1 MKNMMSMMKQ
11 AQQMKKNMEQMQA
24 ELDKVEMEGAAGSGL
39 VKVLMTGKSELR
51 RVTID
56 PKAAEDLETL
66 EDLIVA
72 AVNDAH
78 NKVQTLI
85 NERVNKITGGMGGLG
100 GLGL

>member
-1 MKNMMSMMKQ
+1 MKNMMNMMKQ

-78 NKVQTLI
+78 NKVQSHI

>member
-1 MKNMMSMMKQ
+1 MKNMMQMMKQ

-24 ELDKVEMEGAAGSGL
+24 ELDKVEIEGSAGAGL
-39 VKVLMTGKSELR
+39 VKALMNGKSELR
-51 RVTID
+51 RISIN

-78 NKVQTLI
+78 SKIQAHV
-85 NERVNKITGGMGGLG
+85 NERVSKITGGMGGLG
-100 GLGL
+100 L